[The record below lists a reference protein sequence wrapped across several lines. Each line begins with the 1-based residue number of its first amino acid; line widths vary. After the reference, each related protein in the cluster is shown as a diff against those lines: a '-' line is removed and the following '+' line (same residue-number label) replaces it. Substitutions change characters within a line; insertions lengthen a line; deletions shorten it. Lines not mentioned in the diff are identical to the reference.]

1 MRALFRR
8 IRRVQDVTLD
18 EAHAVV
24 CDAACRA
31 AAAADRSRTSVPLF
45 R

>member
-18 EAHAVV
+18 EAHGVV

-31 AAAADRSRTSVPLF
+31 AAAVDRSRTSVLLF

>member
-8 IRRVQDVTLD
+8 TRRVQDVTLD
-18 EAHAVV
+18 EAHGVV

-31 AAAADRSRTSVPLF
+31 SAAVDRARTSFLLF